1 MPEQIICHK
10 NTSTRPERRTKTTT
24 KSKSAQLD
32 QWRGNLW
39 SLEKY
44 EELLLETLARSL
56 KTHMPLLLHL
66 QHVGSEWLEC
76 REEERGT

>member
-1 MPEQIICHK
+1 MPEQTFFHK
-10 NTSTRPERRTKTTT
+10 STSTRPERRTKITI
-24 KSKSAQLD
+24 KFKLAQLD

-44 EELLLETLARSL
+44 EELLLETSERSRR
-56 KTHMPLLLHL
+56 THMPSLLHL

-76 REEERGT
+76 QEEERDT